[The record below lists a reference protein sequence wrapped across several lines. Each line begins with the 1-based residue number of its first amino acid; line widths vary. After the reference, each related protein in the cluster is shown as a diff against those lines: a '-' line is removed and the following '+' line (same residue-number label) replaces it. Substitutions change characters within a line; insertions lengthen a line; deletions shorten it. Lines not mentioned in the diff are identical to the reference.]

1 MSINCSLIIDSC
13 CDLPRDVVDAEGV
26 KIVSF
31 CYNNESG
38 SHTDDMY
45 ASLTAHDFY
54 EAMRG
59 GDEPSTSQVTLGE
72 FLEVFKQAYEEGKPA
87 VLLSFSSALS
97 GSYSTAC
104 IAADQ
109 IKQEHPDFELHV
121 VDTKLASIAEG
132 LLIYEAIRQHQKGMT
147 AAELADWA
155 SEALYYAHGY
165 FMVSDLDS
173 LHRGGR
179 IPRSVAFAGS
189 KLDAKPLLGF
199 GLDGSRGRC
208 ARSQEGHEG
217 ARRVLRAKSR
227 SGQRR
232 RRGAHRQC
240 RLPEGCRTPRR
251 HAREGRRG
259 SRAR

>member
-26 KIVSF
+26 KVVGFS
-31 CYNNESG
+31 YNNESG
-38 SHTDDMY
+38 SHIDDMY

-54 EAMRG
+54 EARRG

-132 LLIYEAIRQHQKGMT
+132 LLIYEAIRQHQKGC
-147 AAELADWA
+147 L
-155 SEALYYAHGY
+155 LYT
-165 FMVSDLDS
+165 
-173 LHRGGR
+173 
-179 IPRSVAFAGS
+179 
-189 KLDAKPLLGF
+189 
-199 GLDGSRGRC
+199 SRC
-208 ARSQEGHEG
+208 
-217 ARRVLRAKSR
+217 V
-227 SGQRR
+227 
-232 RRGAHRQC
+232 
-240 RLPEGCRTPRR
+240 
-251 HAREGRRG
+251 
-259 SRAR
+259 